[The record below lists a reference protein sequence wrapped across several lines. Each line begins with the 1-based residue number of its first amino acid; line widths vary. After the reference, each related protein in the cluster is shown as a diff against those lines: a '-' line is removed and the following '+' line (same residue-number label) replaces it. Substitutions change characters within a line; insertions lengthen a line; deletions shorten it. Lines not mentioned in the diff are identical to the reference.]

1 MDRMSLERHGTWA
14 TIGGSVLAAGVALAL
29 GFPAIAGRVGEQNWW
44 KHPDVIIGMSVSV
57 VGAGIVLAVAADM
70 LIPRQQPLVVEYVQ
84 HKTTLQQAEGRFEAY
99 QLANSVGLAWR
110 SAPPEAVCTI
120 GGDAS
125 TVTLKVALGD
135 LTCAYP
141 TDFPGVEPT
150 TGSLSVSWLA
160 RRREVGEAPLLPPL
174 DVVRGLRALT
184 HAEQLAGEAWLDEF
198 TEVATLSVKIRV
210 TRGGELV

>member
-1 MDRMSLERHGTWA
+1 M
-14 TIGGSVLAAGVALAL
+14 LAAGLALAL

-44 KHPDVIIGMSVSV
+44 KHPDAVIGMLVSV

-70 LIPRQQPLVVEYVQ
+70 LIPPQQPLVVEYVQ
-84 HKTTLQQAEGRFEAY
+84 HKMTFQQAEGRFEAY
-99 QLANSVGLAWR
+99 QLANRVGLAWR
-110 SAPPEAVCTI
+110 SAPSQAVCTI
-120 GGDAS
+120 GGDAP
-125 TVTLKVALGD
+125 TVTLKADDVGD
-135 LTCAYP
+135 VTCAYP

-160 RRREVGEAPLLPPL
+160 RRREVGAAPLPPPL

-184 HAEQLAGEAWLDEF
+184 HAEQLAREAWLDEF

-210 TRGGELV
+210 MRGGELV